1 MARILALDVGRKRT
15 GVAVTDPLQIVPGG
29 LGYFPTA
36 EIPQRVAQYCEKEQ
50 VERIIV
56 GLPRQA
62 NNAPSESEQY
72 IQPLIRS
79 LQKKLPHLTIERY
92 DERYTTVMAHQAMLQ
107 GGMKKMKRREKGIAD
122 EISAV
127 IILQGYLESRQYQQ
141 RFEIPN
147 P

>member
-1 MARILALDVGRKRT
+1 MV
-15 GVAVTDPLQIVPGG
+15 
-29 LGYFPTA
+29 
-36 EIPQRVAQYCEKEQ
+36 
-50 VERIIV
+50 
-56 GLPRQA
+56 
-62 NNAPSESEQY
+62 
-72 IQPLIRS
+72 
-79 LQKKLPHLTIERY
+79 
-92 DERYTTVMAHQAMLQ
+92 Q